1 MSLQIA
7 EPLGAN
13 TLLHGR
19 ILDSDQ
25 PITVS
30 RVGVHR
36 LDAEQETQ
44 RYSVKASHIHL
55 FDPSTGMRLEE

>member
-30 RVGVHR
+30 RAGVHR

-55 FDPSTGMRLEE
+55 LILRPE